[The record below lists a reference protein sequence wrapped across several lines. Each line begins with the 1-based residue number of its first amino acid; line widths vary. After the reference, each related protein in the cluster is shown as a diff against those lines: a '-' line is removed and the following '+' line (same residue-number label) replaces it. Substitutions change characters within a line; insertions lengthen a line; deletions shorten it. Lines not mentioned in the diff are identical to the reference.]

1 MDELQL
7 DSEHS
12 RLKVHKVQAEHEA
25 YVRKSRENHEEKVK
39 FFISVVLLI
48 TDHSYLKCISLSL
61 SLILFSSVSG
71 SSPGFLTNIGLNP
84 DSLTSQSGG
93 LYQISY

>member
-39 FFISVVLLI
+39 IFLSQLY
-48 TDHSYLKCISLSL
+48 YL
-61 SLILFSSVSG
+61 
-71 SSPGFLTNIGLNP
+71 
-84 DSLTSQSGG
+84 
-93 LYQISY
+93 